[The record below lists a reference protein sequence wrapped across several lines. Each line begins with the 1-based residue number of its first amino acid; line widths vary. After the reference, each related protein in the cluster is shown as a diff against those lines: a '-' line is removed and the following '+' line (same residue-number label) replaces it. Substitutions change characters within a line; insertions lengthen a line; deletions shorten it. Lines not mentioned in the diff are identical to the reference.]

1 MPQLAPGDT
10 APRFSLPDQDGQA
23 ISSDALKGRSAV
35 VYFYPAD
42 DTPGCTTEACQFN
55 DNLQQFEQAGVPVVG
70 ISPDAPS
77 SHVRFRNKYGLRF
90 TLLSDPAHRTMAAYG
105 AWGDRP
111 GRGEGVIR
119 STVLLAPDGTV
130 RRTWYGVKAD
140 GHAAEVL
147 AALATEPGVPR
158 TG

>member
-1 MPQLAPGDT
+1 MSHLAPGDS
-10 APRFSLPDQDGQA
+10 APQFSLPDQDGKTV
-23 ISSDALKGRSAV
+23 SSGSLKGRPAV
-35 VYFYPAD
+35 VYFYPKD
-42 DTPGCTTEACQFN
+42 DTPGCTAEACQFN
-55 DNLQQFEQAGVPVVG
+55 NNLQEFQQAGVPVVG
-70 ISPDAPS
+70 ISPDAPE

-90 TLLSDPAHRTMAAYG
+90 PLLSDPAHETMAAYG

-130 RRTWYGVKAD
+130 QQAWYGVKAD

-147 AALATEPGVPR
+147 KALQS
-158 TG
+158 

>member
-1 MPQLAPGDT
+1 MGSVPQLNEGQKAP
-10 APRFSLPDQDGQA
+10 AFALPDQDGKTV
-23 ISSDALKGRSAV
+23 SSDSLKGKPAV
-35 VYFYPAD
+35 VYFYPKD

-55 DNLQQFEQAGVPVVG
+55 DNLQQFQQAGVPVVG
-70 ISPDAPS
+70 VSPDDAG
-77 SHVRFRNKYGLRF
+77 SHAQFRNKYGLRF
-90 TLLSDPAHRTMAAYG
+90 TLLSDPTHETMSAFG

-130 RRTWYGVKAD
+130 QKTWYGVKAE

-147 AALATEPGVPR
+147 KALKS
-158 TG
+158 

>member
-1 MPQLAPGDT
+1 MAQLHAGDRAPQFA
-10 APRFSLPDQDGQA
+10 LPDQDGKTV
-23 ISSDALKGRSAV
+23 SSDSLTGTSAV

-55 DNLQQFEQAGVPVVG
+55 DNLQQFQRAGVPVVG
-70 ISPDAPS
+70 VSPDAPE
-77 SHVRFRNKYGLRF
+77 SHVKFRNKYGLRF
-90 TLLSDPAHRTMAAYG
+90 TLLSDPSHRTMAAYG

-119 STVLLAPDGTV
+119 STVLLSADGSV
-130 RRTWYGVKAD
+130 KRAWYGVKAD

-147 AALATEPGVPR
+147 EALKG
-158 TG
+158 

>member
-1 MPQLAPGDT
+1 MPQLGPGDK
-10 APRFSLPDQDGQA
+10 APPFSLADQDGKT
-23 ISSDALKGRSAV
+23 ISSDSLMGKPTV
-35 VYFYPAD
+35 VYFYPKD

-55 DNLQQFEQAGVPVVG
+55 DSLQQFQQAGVPVVG
-70 ISPDAPS
+70 VSPDAPE
-77 SHVRFRNKYGLRF
+77 SHVQFRNKYGLRF
-90 TLLSDPAHRTMAAYG
+90 SLLSDPGHQTMAAYG

-130 RRTWYGVKAD
+130 TRAWYGVKAD

-147 AALATEPGVPR
+147 RALKA
-158 TG
+158 

>member
-10 APRFSLPDQDGQA
+10 APRFSLVDQDGKTV
-23 ISSDALKGRSAV
+23 SSDSLKGKPAV

-55 DNLQQFEQAGVPVVG
+55 DNLQQFQQAGVPVIGV
-70 ISPDAPS
+70 SPDDAG
-77 SHVRFRNKYGLRF
+77 SHVRFRNKYGLKF
-90 TLLSDPAHRTMAAYG
+90 ELLSDLGHQTMAAYG
-105 AWGDRP
+105 AWGERP

-119 STVLLAPDGTV
+119 STVLLEPDGTV
-130 RRTWYGVKAD
+130 KRAWYGVKAD

-147 AALATEPGVPR
+147 QALNS
-158 TG
+158 

>member
-1 MPQLAPGDT
+1 MPQLAPGDS
-10 APRFSLPDQDGQA
+10 APRFSLPDQDGRTV
-23 ISSDALKGRSAV
+23 SSDTLKGKSAV

-55 DNLQQFEQAGVPVVG
+55 DNLQQFQQAGVPVVG
-70 ISPDAPS
+70 VSPDAPE
-77 SHVRFRNKYGLRF
+77 SHVKFRNKYGLRF
-90 TLLSDPAHRTMAAYG
+90 TLLSDPAHKTMAAYG

-119 STVLLAPDGTV
+119 STVLLGADGTV
-130 RRTWYGVKAD
+130 KKVWYGVKAD

-147 AALATEPGVPR
+147 KALDS
-158 TG
+158 